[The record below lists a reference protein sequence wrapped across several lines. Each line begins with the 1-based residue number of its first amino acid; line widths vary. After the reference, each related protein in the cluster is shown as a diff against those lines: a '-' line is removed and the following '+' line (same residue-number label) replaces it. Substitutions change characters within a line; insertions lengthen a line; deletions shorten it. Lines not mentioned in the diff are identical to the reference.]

1 VRELPRLATHCP
13 KSKAFTETM
22 WIVRLALSRPY
33 TFIVMAMVIV
43 LLAFVVVPRTPT
55 DIFPDINIPVIAQ
68 VWTYTGLAPQEM
80 ERRITSNVERGIMVL
95 VNDIEHVES
104 QSLNGIAIV
113 KIYFHPGANIETALA
128 QVTAISQTFL
138 RTLPPGTTP
147 PLVIIYSASTVPVI
161 QIGLTSDSL
170 SEQQLFDYGNNFI
183 RTQISTV
190 PGASMPFP
198 YGGKIRLVSVD
209 IDPNT
214 LQAKGLSPIDIVN
227 AVNAQNLIL
236 PTGTAKMGALEYNV
250 EMNASPTSVQQL
262 NNLPV
267 KTVNGSTIYL
277 RDVAHVR
284 DGFSPQTNVVV
295 QNGRRGVL
303 MSVYKTGNNST
314 LAIVDRVKQVLKD
327 YAPSL
332 PESLKMTTF
341 FDQSIFVRAA
351 IQGVLREAL
360 IAACLTAIMILLF
373 LGNWK
378 STLIIAISIPLSI
391 LVSVLCLSALG
402 ETMNIM
408 TLGGLALA
416 VGILVDD
423 ATVEIENINRNL
435 AMGKET
441 VQAILDGA
449 QQIAVPAFVS
459 TLCICI
465 VFIPMFFLS
474 GVAKY
479 LFVPLAEAVI
489 FAMLASYMWSR
500 TIVPTMAMYLLSAE
514 DEYNAAE
521 HRGEKIGFFR
531 RYQQKFE
538 HNFERIREGY
548 RKTLMTALQ
557 HAWLFA
563 ACFLT
568 FCVLS
573 VGLVF
578 VLGRDFFPTVDAGQI
593 RLHIR
598 AKTGLRIEET
608 ARLAW
613 ELNQTIRETI
623 PEKDLVTVLDNMGL
637 PYSGINLTYSN
648 SGTIG
653 TADGEILVQLKPE
666 HGKPTGAYIDDLR
679 KRLPKEY
686 PGVQFFFQPADI
698 VTQIL
703 NFGTPAPIDVQFIGM
718 NQPGNYA
725 VAQKLANQIEH
736 IPGAVDVHV
745 QQQFDEPTLFL
756 DIDRTRA
763 QYVGLQARDVA
774 QNLLIS
780 LSSSFQTAPN
790 FWLDPKN
797 GVSYNIAVQT
807 PQYRLDT
814 FQELQNT
821 PIATST
827 GSAAGRSTVTPQ
839 ILGNLV
845 TTTTVARPASIAHY
859 NVQPMINV
867 YASVSGRDL
876 GGVADEVNTLVNG
889 IQKDLPRGSHTL
901 LSGQVLTMRTSFYG
915 LGIGLIGAIVLAYLL
930 IVVNFQSWL
939 DPFIIITALP
949 GALAGICWM
958 LLFTHTTLSVPS
970 LTGAIM
976 CMGVATA
983 NSILMVSFAREQLN
997 EGKSAFDA
1005 ALEAGF
1011 VRIRPVI
1018 MTALA
1023 MMIGMLPM
1031 ATGLGEGGE
1040 QNAPLGRAVIGGL
1053 FFATVATLFFVPCV
1067 FSIIHGWLAR
1077 RRHHPVAA

>member
-1 VRELPRLATHCP
+1 
-13 KSKAFTETM
+13 M

-33 TFIVMAMVIV
+33 TFIVMAIAII
-43 LLAFVVVPRTPT
+43 LLALFVIPRTPT
-55 DIFPDINIPVIAQ
+55 DIFPEINIPVIGL
-68 VWTYTGLAPQEM
+68 VWTYTGLEPQEM

-95 VNDIEHVES
+95 VNDVEHVES
-104 QSLNGIAIV
+104 QSLNGFSLE
-113 KIYFHPGANIETALA
+113 KIYFHPGANVQTALA
-128 QVTAISQTFL
+128 QTTAICQTFL
-138 RTLPPGTTP
+138 RNLPPGTTP
-147 PLVIIYSASTVPVI
+147 PLVIIYSASTVPVL
-161 QIGLTSDSL
+161 QVGLNSDSL
-170 SEQQLFDYGNNFI
+170 SEQQIFDFGNNFI

-198 YGGKIRLVSVD
+198 YGGKSRVVSVD
-209 IDPNT
+209 LDST
-214 LQAKGLSPIDIVN
+214 ALQSKGLSAVDVVN

-236 PTGTAKMGALEYNV
+236 PTGTAKLGSLEYNV
-250 EMNASPTSVQQL
+250 EMNGSPQTIAEL
-262 NNLPV
+262 NDLPV
-267 KTVNGSTIYL
+267 KTVNGSTIYM

-284 DGFSPQTNVVV
+284 DGFSPQTNVVLT
-295 QNGRRGVL
+295 NGQRGVL
-303 MSVYKTGNNST
+303 MSIYKTGKNST
-314 LAIVDRVKQVLKD
+314 LSIVDNVKQVLKN

-332 PESLKMTTF
+332 PPNLQVTNF
-341 FDQSIFVRAA
+341 FDQSIYVRAA
-351 IQGVLREAL
+351 IQGVVREAL

-378 STLIIAISIPLSI
+378 STLIIAVSIPLSI
-391 LVSVLCLSALG
+391 LVSLLCLSALG
-402 ETMNIM
+402 ETINIM

-465 VFIPMFFLS
+465 VFLPMFFLS

-500 TIVPTMAMYLLSAE
+500 TIVPTMAMYLLSAD
-514 DEYNAAE
+514 DEYQADLHE
-521 HRGEKIGFFR
+521 GEKMGLFR
-531 RYQQKFE
+531 RYQQAFE
-538 HNFERIREGY
+538 HWFENLRGGY
-548 RKTLMTALQ
+548 RRALTAALDS
-557 HAWLFA
+557 AWMFS
-563 ACFLT
+563 ACFLA
-568 FCVLS
+568 FCILS
-573 VGLVF
+573 AGLVF
-578 VLGRDFFPTVDAGQI
+578 VLGRDFFPNVDAGQI
-593 RLHIR
+593 RLHMR
-598 AKTGLRIEET
+598 ARTGLRVEET
-608 ARLAW
+608 TRLAD
-613 ELNQTIRETI
+613 EVNHVIQQVI
-623 PEKDLVTVLDNMGL
+623 PKKDLQTVIDNIGL

-653 TADGEILVQLKPE
+653 TADAEILVQLKQE
-666 HGKPTGAYIDDLR
+666 RGKSTGAYVNALR
-679 KRLPKEY
+679 RRLATEF

-703 NFGTPAPIDVQFIGM
+703 NFGTPAPVDVEIIGA
-718 NQPGNYA
+718 NQTANYVIA
-725 VAQKLANQIEH
+725 EKLANQMDH

-745 QQQFDEPTLFL
+745 QQAFDAPTLYL
-756 DIDRTRA
+756 DLNRTRS
-763 QYVGLQARDVA
+763 QYVGMQARDVA
-774 QNLLIS
+774 QNLLVS

-797 GVSYNIAVQT
+797 GVSYNVAVQT
-807 PQYRLDT
+807 PQYRVDT
-814 FQELQNT
+814 FQALQNT
-821 PIATST
+821 PVT
-827 GSAAGRSTVTPQ
+827 GAGVGTTPQ

-845 TTTTVARPASIAHY
+845 STKTVARPASISHY

-867 YASVSGRDL
+867 YASVYQRDL
-876 GGVADEVNTLVNG
+876 GGVAEDVDKLVK
-889 IQKDLPRGSHTL
+889 QAEKELPRGSFIVVR
-901 LSGQVLTMRTSFYG
+901 GQVATMNSSFLG
-915 LGIGLIGAIVLAYLL
+915 LGVGLIGAIVLAYLL

-949 GALAGICWM
+949 GALAGICWI
-958 LLFTHTTLSVPS
+958 LLITHTTLNVPS

-983 NSILMVSFAREQLN
+983 NSILMISFAREQMI
-997 EGKSAFDA
+997 EGKSPREA
-1005 ALEAGF
+1005 ALEAGY

-1023 MMIGMLPM
+1023 MMIGMVPM
-1031 ATGLGEGGE
+1031 AIGLGEGGE

-1053 FFATVATLFFVPCV
+1053 LFATIATLFFVPCV
-1067 FSIIHGWLAR
+1067 FSIIHGWLER
-1077 RRHHPVAA
+1077 RRQRGVGTEPAYS

>member
-1 VRELPRLATHCP
+1 
-13 KSKAFTETM
+13 M

-33 TFIVMAMVIV
+33 TFVVMALVVILLTPVV
-43 LLAFVVVPRTPT
+43 LMRTPT

-68 VWTYTGLAPQEM
+68 VWTYTGLQPQEM
-80 ERRITSNVERGIMVL
+80 EQRITTNVERGITVL
-95 VNDIEHVES
+95 VNDIEHIES

-113 KIYFHPGANIETALA
+113 KIFFHPGVNIQTAMA

-138 RTLPPGTTP
+138 RTLPQGTTP
-147 PLVIIYSASTVPVI
+147 PLVIIYSASTVPVL
-161 QIGLTSDSL
+161 QIGLTSDRL

-183 RTQISTV
+183 RTQLATV
-190 PGASMPFP
+190 QGAAMPFP
-198 YGGKIRLVSVD
+198 YGGKQRLVSVD
-209 IDPNT
+209 IDSRA
-214 LQAKGLSPIDIVN
+214 LQARGLSPVDIVN

-250 EMNASPTSVQQL
+250 ELNGSPRVIAEL
-262 NNLPV
+262 NDLPV
-267 KTVNGSTIYL
+267 KTVNGSTVYM

-284 DGFSPQTNVVV
+284 DGFSPQTNIVLA
-295 QNGRRGVL
+295 NGQRGVL
-303 MSVYKTGNNST
+303 MSVYKTGSAST
-314 LAIVDRVKQVLKD
+314 LSIVDRVKQTLKE
-327 YAPSL
+327 YQPSL
-332 PESLKMTTF
+332 PEGLNLTTF
-341 FDQSIFVRAA
+341 FDQSLFVRAA

-360 IAACLTAIMILLF
+360 IAACLTAIMILV
-373 LGNWK
+373 
-378 STLIIAISIPLSI
+378 SII
-391 LVSVLCLSALG
+391 CLSALG
-402 ETMNIM
+402 ETINIM

-435 AMGKET
+435 ALGKET

-500 TIVPTMAMYLLSAE
+500 TIVPTLAMYLLSAE
-514 DEYNAAE
+514 DEYRADE
-521 HRGEKIGFFR
+521 HAGEKMGFLR
-531 RYQQKFE
+531 RYQQGFE
-538 HNFERIREGY
+538 HTFERFRAGY
-548 RKTLMTALQ
+548 RGALTS
-557 HAWLFA
+557 ALDSSKLFSA
-563 ACFLT
+563 LFLT

-573 VGLVF
+573 AGLYF
-578 VLGRDFFPTVDAGQI
+578 FLGRDFFPSVDAGQI
-593 RLHIR
+593 RLHMR
-598 AKTGLRIEET
+598 ARTGLRIEES
-608 ARLAW
+608 ARLADQI
-613 ELNQTIRETI
+613 NGVIRRTI
-623 PEKDLVTVLDNMGL
+623 PERDLLTVLDNIGV

-653 TADGEILVQLKPE
+653 TADGEILVQLKPGRE
-666 HGKPTGAYIDDLR
+666 RSTYSYISELR
-679 KRLPKEY
+679 KRLPSEF

-703 NFGTPAPIDVQFIGM
+703 NFGTPAPIDVQTRGM
-718 NQPGNYA
+718 NQPANYA
-725 VAQKLANQIEH
+725 VGLKLANEVRH

-745 QQQFDEPTLFL
+745 QQAFDAPTLFMN
-756 DIDRTRA
+756 IDRTRS
-763 QYVGLQARDVA
+763 QYVGLQARDIA
-774 QNLLIS
+774 QNVLVS

-790 FWLDPKN
+790 FWLDPRN
-797 GVSYNIAVQT
+797 GVSYQVAVQT
-807 PQYRLDT
+807 PQYRVDNY
-814 FQELQNT
+814 QALQNT
-821 PIATST
+821 PVTA
-827 GSAAGRSTVTPQ
+827 SAPGAQPQ

-845 TTTTVARPASIAHY
+845 SSSTVARPASISHY
-859 NVQPMINV
+859 DVQPMINV

-876 GGVADEVNTLVNG
+876 GSVSTRVAQLVHDVE
-889 IQKDLPRGSHTL
+889 KELPRGSRIFIR
-901 LSGQVLTMRTSFYG
+901 GQVQTMSTSFVG
-915 LGIGLIGAIVLAYLL
+915 LGIGLLGAIVLAYLL

-1077 RRHHPVAA
+1077 RRHRNASVQRATL

>member
-1 VRELPRLATHCP
+1 
-13 KSKAFTETM
+13 M

-33 TFIVMAMVIV
+33 TFVVMALVVILVTPVV
-43 LLAFVVVPRTPT
+43 LMRTPT

-68 VWTYTGLAPQEM
+68 VWTYTGLQPQEM
-80 ERRITSNVERGIMVL
+80 EQRITTNVERGITVL
-95 VNDIEHVES
+95 VNDIEHIES

-113 KIYFHPGANIETALA
+113 KIFFHPGVNIQTAMA

-138 RTLPPGTTP
+138 RTLPQGTTP
-147 PLVIIYSASTVPVI
+147 PLVIIYSASTVPVL
-161 QIGLTSDSL
+161 QIGLTSDRL

-183 RTQISTV
+183 RTQLATV
-190 PGASMPFP
+190 QGAAMPFP
-198 YGGKIRLVSVD
+198 YGGKQRLVSVD
-209 IDPNT
+209 IDSRA
-214 LQAKGLSPIDIVN
+214 LQARGLSPVDIVS

-250 EMNASPTSVQQL
+250 ELNGSPRVIAEL
-262 NNLPV
+262 NDLPV
-267 KTVNGSTIYL
+267 KTVNGSTVYM

-284 DGFSPQTNVVV
+284 DGFSPQTNIVLA
-295 QNGRRGVL
+295 NGQRGVL
-303 MSVYKTGNNST
+303 MSVYKTGSAST
-314 LAIVDRVKQVLKD
+314 LSIVDRVKQTLKE
-327 YAPSL
+327 YQPSL
-332 PESLKMTTF
+332 PEGLNLTTF
-341 FDQSIFVRAA
+341 FDQSLFVRAA

-391 LVSVLCLSALG
+391 LVSIICLSALG
-402 ETMNIM
+402 ETINIM

-435 AMGKET
+435 ALGKET

-500 TIVPTMAMYLLSAE
+500 TIVPTLAMYLLSSE
-514 DEYNAAE
+514 DEYRADE
-521 HRGEKIGFFR
+521 HVGERMGFLR
-531 RYQQKFE
+531 RYQQGFE
-538 HNFERIREGY
+538 HTFERFRAGY
-548 RKTLMTALQ
+548 RSALTAALGRPR
-557 HAWLFA
+557 LFA

-573 VGLVF
+573 AGLYF
-578 VLGRDFFPTVDAGQI
+578 FLGRDFFPSVDAGQI
-593 RLHIR
+593 RLHMR
-598 AKTGLRIEET
+598 ARTGLRIEES
-608 ARLAW
+608 ARLADQI
-613 ELNQTIRETI
+613 NGVIRRMI
-623 PEKDLVTVLDNMGL
+623 PERDLLTVLDNIGL

-666 HGKPTGAYIDDLR
+666 RQRSTYSYISELR
-679 KRLPKEY
+679 KRLPSEF

-703 NFGTPAPIDVQFIGM
+703 NFGTPAPIDVQIRGM
-718 NQPGNYA
+718 NQPANYA
-725 VAQKLANQIEH
+725 VGLKLANEIRH

-745 QQQFDEPTLFL
+745 QQAFDAPTLFMN
-756 DIDRTRA
+756 IDRTRA
-763 QYVGLQARDVA
+763 QFVGMEARDVA
-774 QNLLIS
+774 QNVLVS

-790 FWLDPKN
+790 FWLDPRN
-797 GVSYNIAVQT
+797 GVSYQVAVQT
-807 PQYRLDT
+807 PQYRVDNY
-814 FQELQNT
+814 QALQNT
-821 PIATST
+821 PVTA
-827 GSAAGRSTVTPQ
+827 SAPGAQPQ

-845 TTTTVARPASIAHY
+845 SSSTVARPASISHY
-859 NVQPMINV
+859 DVQPMINV

-876 GGVADEVNTLVNG
+876 GSVSTRVSQLVHDVE
-889 IQKDLPRGSHTL
+889 KELPRGSRIFIR
-901 LSGQVLTMRTSFYG
+901 GQVQTMSTSFVG
-915 LGIGLIGAIVLAYLL
+915 LGIGLLGAIVLAYLL

-983 NSILMVSFAREQLN
+983 NSILMVSFAREQMN
-997 EGKSAFDA
+997 EGKSALDA

-1023 MMIGMLPM
+1023 MIIGMVPM
-1031 ATGLGEGGE
+1031 AIGLGEGGE

-1053 FFATVATLFFVPCV
+1053 LFATVATLFFVPCV
-1067 FSIIHGWLAR
+1067 FSIIHGRLERKRYQAT
-1077 RRHHPVAA
+1077 HQSAPAL